1 MGLYTIIKNTLQ
13 KTLDT
18 IMINRPSVVGID
30 FVKLINDAGKPKK
43 PVDFKYR
50 LYYNKDTGEPIA
62 YSMEELK
69 GDFVTV
75 TKEQYTVGR
84 YDVFVKDN
92 RLVSIHSMNYL
103 RKLVPS
109 ADGIACDK
117 TNVLILDE
125 TSSTRWKIKTKEI
138 S

>member
-1 MGLYTIIKNTLQ
+1 MLTEEFI
-13 KTLDT
+13 
-18 IMINRPSVVGID
+18 
-30 FVKLINDAGKPKK
+30 KLINESAEIANK
-43 PVDFKYR
+43 PVDFTYR

-84 YDVFVKDN
+84 YDVIVKDN
-92 RLVSIHSMNYL
+92 CLVSTASIAYL

-109 ADGIACDK
+109 TDGIACVK

-125 TSSTRWKIKTKEI
+125 TSTTKWKLKTKELL
-138 S
+138 

>member
-1 MGLYTIIKNTLQ
+1 MQENLRNRLTSNT
-13 KTLDT
+13 
-18 IMINRPSVVGID
+18 
-30 FVKLINDAGKPKK
+30 
-43 PVDFKYR
+43 
-50 LYYNKDTGEPIA
+50 DTGEPIA

-92 RLVSIHSMNYL
+92 SLVSIHSINYL

-109 ADGIACDK
+109 TDGIACDK

-125 TSSTRWKIKTKEI
+125 ASSTKWKLKTKEI

>member
-1 MGLYTIIKNTLQ
+1 MLDEEFMRIINA
-13 KTLDT
+13 
-18 IMINRPSVVGID
+18 SVETV
-30 FVKLINDAGKPKK
+30 NK
-43 PVDFKYR
+43 PVDFTYR
-50 LYYNKDTGEPIA
+50 LYYNKDTGIPVA

-69 GDFVTV
+69 GDFITV

-109 ADGIACDK
+109 DDGIACNK

-125 TSSTRWKIKTKEI
+125 TSSTRWKLKTKEI

>member
-1 MGLYTIIKNTLQ
+1 MLDEEFMRIINASA
-13 KTLDT
+13 KTV
-18 IMINRPSVVGID
+18 N
-30 FVKLINDAGKPKK
+30 K
-43 PVDFKYR
+43 PVDFTYR
-50 LYYNKDTGEPIA
+50 LYYNKETGEPIA

-75 TKEQYTVGR
+75 TKEQYTAGR
-84 YDVFVKDN
+84 YDVFVKDD
-92 RLVSIHSMNYL
+92 RLVSTASINYL

-138 S
+138 I

>member
-1 MGLYTIIKNTLQ
+1 
-13 KTLDT
+13 
-18 IMINRPSVVGID
+18 MINRQSVVDID
-30 FVKLINDAGKPKK
+30 FVKLINDAGKSKK
-43 PVDFKYR
+43 QVDFTYR

-92 RLVSIHSMNYL
+92 SLVSIHSINYL

-109 ADGIACDK
+109 TDGIACDK

>member
-1 MGLYTIIKNTLQ
+1 MYTINKNNWQ
-13 KTLDT
+13 KSLAH
-18 IMINRPSVVGID
+18 IMLTEEFI
-30 FVKLINDAGKPKK
+30 KLINESAEIANK
-43 PVDFKYR
+43 PVDFTYR

-84 YDVFVKDN
+84 YDVIVKDN
-92 RLVSIHSMNYL
+92 CLVSTASIAYL

-109 ADGIACDK
+109 TDGIACVK

-125 TSSTRWKIKTKEI
+125 TSTTKWKLKTKELL
-138 S
+138 

>member
-1 MGLYTIIKNTLQ
+1 M
-13 KTLDT
+13 LDAEF
-18 IMINRPSVVGID
+18 M
-30 FVKLINDAGKPKK
+30 KLINASVQIANK
-43 PVDFKYR
+43 PVDFTYR

-84 YDVFVKDN
+84 YDVIVKDD
-92 RLVSIHSMNYL
+92 RLVSKASINYL

-109 ADGIACDK
+109 ANGIACCK

-125 TSSTRWKIKTKEI
+125 TSSTKWKLKTKELL
-138 S
+138 